1 MQNRQYMAVTDIH
14 GAFLH
19 ADMDPS
25 VQWMLE
31 RKISEQI
38 NRLEHSCSET
48 THGTTKH
55 KTIAIFSI

>member
-1 MQNRQYMAVTDIH
+1 MAVTDIP

-38 NRLEHSCSET
+38 NRLEHRCSET

-55 KTIAIFSI
+55 KTIVIFSI